1 MAIYHF
7 KTNVLLKDI
16 IGQGLIN
23 NDNLAVIELVKNS
36 LDANAKEV
44 KVTFKN
50 LKENI
55 TQKDI
60 FRNEHQRIS
69 RLIIED
75 DGDGM
80 NENDVIN
87 KWLNIAYSEKK
98 NHKDINEKIFA
109 GEKGV
114 GRFSCDR
121 LGKSLNLYSKKAGKE
136 DIIYI
141 KINWED
147 FEINDINKQ
156 IQEVDIDVTT
166 ITKKELLEKGFEIKE
181 KGTIMEMIDLRSIWE
196 DKKLKELRNQYL
208 GKLIIPRDEFA
219 ASKTHISLFCKDYP
233 KLEGIIENQIF
244 KELNFRTTSIE
255 TIIKNGIIT
264 TSLRHNGKNIL
275 KITEHNKEKGKEG
288 NKLFDLLEDVKIQIY
303 FLNTY
308 AKIYFKKQTGVD
320 SVNFGSVFLFKNGF
334 RVPPYGDFG
343 NDWLGLEIRKGQ
355 GQARYF
361 GTREIVGA
369 IEIID
374 TQNIFQAVSSR
385 DGLIENQAFEQIRN
399 DKSGIFYLTIRA
411 LEKFVVE
418 GLRWDRAAF
427 KPENEV
433 EKPAIIEQ
441 YEEDEKTKT
450 IRSLNTLDY
459 IIRARK
465 GEIISID
472 IDSELIEQ
480 LIETDKANADK
491 LLKGLEKF
499 TGKIDKDA
507 QKTILKIQKILEQ
520 KEKELIEARKAAAE
534 EEFKRLKVE
543 KEKLLAEEA
552 KRKAQEESLKKE
564 EERRIA
570 ETKRKEEEM
579 KRKLAEQAQKE
590 AEIKQKEEEHRRKS
604 EELKRNAAEQAKKEA
619 DLKRQEEEMKRKE
632 AEQKQKEEE
641 IKRKEEEEKRKLAEQ
656 EVAKEQEELK
666 IEKKKNT
673 YLLAKKTNI
682 GPEAEGLIHHIQL
695 FNVDIKHEIDKLI
708 PNIQKRELSDSQI
721 VEQLIKIK
729 VYTEKIIAVS
739 NLITGA
745 GFNAKIDK
753 QSINI
758 PVFIADYI
766 NEYYEYHNKGSL
778 KLVCEGSEIAFFK
791 LISPLELSII
801 LDNLISNA
809 KKWEA
814 TQVVFNMYKDD
825 EKNLIISVNDN
836 GLGLSCNLL
845 NNPNQIFELGVTE
858 TNGAG
863 IGLYYVK
870 NLLKNMNGNI
880 IFVGN
885 NLKLTGAT
893 FQISFFQ

>member
-55 TQKDI
+55 IQKDI
-60 FRNEHQRIS
+60 FRNEDQRIS

-121 LGKSLNLYSKKAGKE
+121 LGKFLNLYSKKAGE
-136 DIIYI
+136 EGIIYI
-141 KINWED
+141 NINWED

-156 IQEVDIDVTT
+156 IQEIDINVTN
-166 ITKKELLEKGFEIKE
+166 ITNKELLEKGFEIKE
-181 KGTIMEMIDLRSIWE
+181 KGTIMEMIGLRSIWE
-196 DKKLKELRNQYL
+196 EKKLKELRNQYL

-219 ASKTHISLFCKDYP
+219 ASKTHISLFCKDYI
-233 KLEGIIENQIF
+233 KLEGRIENQIF

-255 TIIKNGIIT
+255 TTLKNGIIST
-264 TSLRHNGKNIL
+264 ALRHNGRNVL
-275 KITEHNKEKGKEG
+275 KITEHNKEKGNDAK
-288 NKLFDLLEDVKIQIY
+288 KVFDLLEDVKIQIY

-308 AKIYFKKQTGVD
+308 AKAYFKKQTGVD
-320 SVNFGSVFLFKNGF
+320 SVNFGSIFLFKNGF
-334 RVPPYGDFG
+334 RVTPYGDFG
-343 NDWLGLEIRKGQ
+343 NDWLRLEIRKGQ

-361 GTREIVGA
+361 STREIVGA

-374 TQNIFQAVSSR
+374 TKNVFQAVSSR
-385 DGLIENQAFEQIRN
+385 DGLIQNQAFDQIRS
-399 DKSGIFYLTIRA
+399 DKNGIFYLTIKA
-411 LEKFVVE
+411 LEKFVAE
-418 GLRWDRAAF
+418 GLKWDKAL
-427 KPENEV
+427 KSENEV
-433 EKPAIIEQ
+433 EKTGVIEQ

-499 TGKIDKDA
+499 TGKIDKDT
-507 QKTILKIQKILEQ
+507 QKTILKIQKVLEQ
-520 KEKELIEARKAAAE
+520 KEKELMEARKIAQE
-534 EEFKRLKVE
+534 EEDKRLKAELE
-543 KEKLLAEEA
+543 KSLAEEA

-564 EERRIA
+564 EELRIA
-570 ETKRKEEEM
+570 EAKRKEEEQ
-579 KRKLAEQAQKE
+579 KRITAEQKR
-590 AEIKQKEEEHRRKS
+590 KEEELRRI
-604 EELKRNAAEQAKKEA
+604 AAEQAKQEEELKRKEA
-619 DLKRQEEEMKRKE
+619 DLRSKE
-632 AEQKQKEEE
+632 AEQKEREADF
-641 IKRKEEEEKRKLAEQ
+641 KRKEEEQKRKIAEEQ
-656 EVAKEQEELK
+656 AAKEKQEKEDAQEEAKKEKQALVV
-666 IEKKKNT
+666 EKKKNI
-673 YLLAKKTNI
+673 YLLAKKTNL

-695 FNVDIKHEIDKLI
+695 FNVDIKHEIDGLI
-708 PNIQKRELSDSQI
+708 PKIRKNELSDNQI

-729 VYTEKIIAVS
+729 TFTEKIIAVS

-745 GFNAKIDK
+745 GFNAKLDK
-753 QSINI
+753 QAINI
-758 PVFIADYI
+758 PVFISDYI
-766 NEYYEYHNKGSL
+766 NEYYEYHNKSTL
-778 KLVCEGSEIAFFK
+778 QLQCEGSEIPFFRS
-791 LISPLELSII
+791 ISPLELSII
-801 LDNLISNA
+801 IDNLISNA
-809 KKWEA
+809 KKWKA
-814 TQVVFNMYKDD
+814 KNMKFSIHKDD
-825 EKNLIISVNDN
+825 AKNLIIDISDD
-836 GLGLSCNLL
+836 GLGLSDMLL
-845 NNPNQIFELGVTE
+845 NKPNQIFELGVTE

-863 IGLYYVK
+863 IGLYYVS
-870 NLLKNMNGNI
+870 NLLKNMNASI
-880 IFVGN
+880 CFLGN
-885 NLKLTGAT
+885 NINLKGAT
-893 FQISFFQ
+893 FQISFLQ